1 MKSKMIRFA
10 LYVTALCLILSD
22 PVWAY
27 RGSRDPMKEPWYTP
41 AVNYRF
47 RKVCLGE
54 EVPEDLNNLQKQVT
68 WSDLAET
75 LSKLDKNY
83 SDANYQTDL
92 SSGPVAWAKDLAIMD
107 RDLGG
112 DDEVTR
118 LDGARALATFLKKSC
133 AKSQAPLS
141 STGFSDFSDIPRVD
155 REAVLF
161 VKANGLMKGHA
172 DGHFGGNE
180 PLLVCQL
187 IQILYNGREL
197 FSGIRLDKLFLL
209 DPAQVD
215 SIEIQ
220 DGTTGDVKV
229 IRERDQVAK
238 LVKLLNSFRFHKAEF
253 SDRDGWTCRMKLYSS
268 SGLEADF
275 TLSVDSVTL
284 NRTRYLSNDPHFST
298 VVK

>member
-1 MKSKMIRFA
+1 
-10 LYVTALCLILSD
+10 
-22 PVWAY
+22 
-27 RGSRDPMKEPWYTP
+27 MKEPWYTP
-41 AVNYRF
+41 AVNYWSH
-47 RKVCLGE
+47 KGCLGE
-54 EVPEDLNNLQKQVT
+54 EGVEDLNNLQKQVT
-68 WSDLAET
+68 WSDLAGT

-92 SSGPVAWAKDLAIMD
+92 SSSPVAWAKDLAIMD

-112 DDEVTR
+112 DDVVTR

-141 STGFSDFSDIPRVD
+141 STGLSGFSDIPQVD

-187 IQILYNGREL
+187 VQILYNGREL
-197 FSGIRLDKLFLL
+197 FSDIRLDKLFLL
-209 DPAQVD
+209 DPTQVD
-215 SIEIQ
+215 YIEIQ
-220 DGTTGDVKV
+220 DGITGDVKV

-253 SDRDGWTCRMKLYSS
+253 SDCDGWTCRMKLYSS
-268 SGLEADF
+268 SGLETDF

-284 NRTRYLSNDPHFST
+284 NRTRYLSNDSHFST
-298 VVK
+298 IVK

>member
-1 MKSKMIRFA
+1 MKSKMIGLALFVAA
-10 LYVTALCLILSD
+10 LYLILPD

-27 RGSRDPMKEPWYTP
+27 QGGRDPMREPWYTP
-41 AVNYRF
+41 AVNYWSH
-47 RKVCLGE
+47 KGCWEKE
-54 EVPEDLNNLQKQVT
+54 ELEDLNNLQKQVT
-68 WSDLAET
+68 WSDLAGA

-92 SSGPVAWAKDLAIMD
+92 SSDPVAWVKDLAIMD

-112 DDEVTR
+112 DDVVTR
-118 LDGARALATFLKKSC
+118 LDGARALATFLKKSS

-141 STGFSDFSDIPRVD
+141 STGLSDFSDIPQVD
-155 REAVLF
+155 RETVLF

-187 IQILYNGREL
+187 VQILYNGREL
-197 FSGIRLDKLFLL
+197 FSDIRLDKLFLL
-209 DPAQVD
+209 DPTQVD
-215 SIEIQ
+215 YIEIQ

-268 SGLEADF
+268 SGLETDF

-298 VVK
+298 IVK

>member
-1 MKSKMIRFA
+1 
-10 LYVTALCLILSD
+10 
-22 PVWAY
+22 
-27 RGSRDPMKEPWYTP
+27 MKEPWYTP
-41 AVNYRF
+41 AVNYWSH
-47 RKVCLGE
+47 KGCLGE
-54 EVPEDLNNLQKQVT
+54 EGVEDLNNLQKQVT
-68 WSDLAET
+68 WSDLAGT

-92 SSGPVAWAKDLAIMD
+92 SSDPVAWSKDLAIMD

-112 DDEVTR
+112 DDVVTR

-141 STGFSDFSDIPRVD
+141 STGLSDFSDIPQVD

-187 IQILYNGREL
+187 AQILYNGREL
-197 FSGIRLDKLFLL
+197 FSDIRLDKLFLL
-209 DPAQVD
+209 DTTQVD
-215 SIEIQ
+215 YIEIQ

-229 IRERDQVAK
+229 IGERDQVAK

-253 SDRDGWTCRMKLYSS
+253 SDRDGWTCRMKIYSS

-298 VVK
+298 IVK